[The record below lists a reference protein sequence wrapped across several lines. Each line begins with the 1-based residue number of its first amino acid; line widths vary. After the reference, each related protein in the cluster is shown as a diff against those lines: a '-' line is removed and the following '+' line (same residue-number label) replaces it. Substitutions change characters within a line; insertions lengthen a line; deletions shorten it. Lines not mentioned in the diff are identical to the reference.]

1 MNGKDLLKSMTAI
14 DESYIKEAEN
24 FTVHK
29 GGITMKQQNQDFQ
42 ESSEIEQKPR
52 IHTYRNLMTA
62 AACLLLCIGVAGGS
76 IYSLHQKK
84 NLTEMPSAEIAE
96 TKTESSEPAAVIT
109 ETQTETKASAAKKM
123 QTTVMTTETQES
135 VTTETKQTTIQTET
149 ETSVKSSET
158 TKHSEQTQTVTT
170 EPAIIQ
176 TEPPETEVMIQHV
189 PEILALEQ
197 EVQPE
202 TVPEIPETIAPEP
215 ETEFIPETE
224 PVPEFAE
231 IELQAAPL
239 DERGLPVI
247 PGFYLKYLQAAGT
260 YDITPAGFPD
270 NAPELRTFPR
280 FPTEETRFD
289 LNYISS
295 NLITGEEKRQTSN
308 DDGRSVSFLKRF
320 YSEDESVKFLVDM
333 IVMTSDVNFS
343 TITNEETGDLEEVT
357 ENNLTFYP
365 VSVNGNY
372 GYFKVNENGSIV
384 NMTWYQDGYSFFIF
398 PDYKTSPYQ
407 TGIPLWYAGELLK
420 MAESVQ
426 ISE

>member
-24 FTVHK
+24 YTIHK
-29 GGITMKQQNQDFQ
+29 GGITMKQQNQNFQ
-42 ESSEIEQKPR
+42 ESSEIERTPE
-52 IHTYRNLMTA
+52 IHTYRNIMTA
-62 AACLLLCIGVAGGS
+62 AACLLLCIGIAGGG

-84 NLTEMPSAEIAE
+84 NLTEMPSAEIIE
-96 TKTESSEPAAVIT
+96 TETDSSESAVIT
-109 ETQTETKASAAKKM
+109 TEIQTETKVSSEKLI
-123 QTTVMTTETQES
+123 QTTVMTTETQKS

-149 ETSVKSSET
+149 ETSATLSET
-158 TKHSEQTQTVTT
+158 TKNSEQTQTVTT
-170 EPAIIQ
+170 EPVIIQ
-176 TEPPETEVMIQHV
+176 TEPPETEAVIQYI
-189 PEILALEQ
+189 PEIPALDQ

-215 ETEFIPETE
+215 ETETIPETE
-224 PVPEFAE
+224 PAPEFAE
-231 IELQAAPL
+231 IELEPAPL
-239 DERGLPVI
+239 DERGLPI
-247 PGFYLKYLQAAGT
+247 IDGFYLKYLQSAGT
-260 YDITPAGFPD
+260 YDITPVGFPD

-320 YSEDESVKFLVDM
+320 YSEDKSVQFLVAM

-343 TITNEETGDLEEVT
+343 TITNEETGELQEVT

-407 TGIPLWYAGELLK
+407 EGIPLWYAGELLK
-420 MAESVQ
+420 IAESVQ